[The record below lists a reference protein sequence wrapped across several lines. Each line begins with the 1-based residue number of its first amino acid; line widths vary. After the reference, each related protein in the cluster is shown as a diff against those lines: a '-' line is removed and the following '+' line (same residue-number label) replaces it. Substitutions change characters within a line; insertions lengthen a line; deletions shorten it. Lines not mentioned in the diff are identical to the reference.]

1 MANPKWQYPG
11 PPAPTDYQIPD
22 SKIQR
27 SNKAVGSRRECK
39 PMARNGLTAE
49 LFARGNENCETIR
62 AWKVA
67 SSLDC
72 FDLFAT

>member
-1 MANPKWQYPG
+1 MANPKRQQPSR
-11 PPAPTDYQIPD
+11 PAPTDYQIPD

-27 SNKAVGSRRECK
+27 SNKGVQSRGECK

-49 LFARGNENCETIR
+49 LFRGGNENCETMR